1 MARWVRTNRC
11 VRAVALDWQTYS
23 GLPVFR
29 QQLAGLIAFDRL
41 TGQRLHYLINGP
53 AQESRYLALF
63 RAVPPS
69 RIALTNA
76 KAPVAKPRSGPPA
89 TWGARYGAAYRARVR
104 EDLVMLAAA
113 RATS

>member
-1 MARWVRTNRC
+1 MSSSTTSLVSGTPPPGVPVIPRVGWVTDRDMRRMARWVRTNRC

-76 KAPVAKPRSGPPA
+76 
-89 TWGARYGAAYRARVR
+89 
-104 EDLVMLAAA
+104 
-113 RATS
+113 